1 MVTDKQI
8 CGEGPVGFVVD
19 RVYELGWAVL
29 HMKHWVFRFFQL
41 HNDHVN
47 NPDDMLHSTLNYNY
61 DWGLKH
67 LQDWDGV
74 IALTPQQQEDLQDR
88 FGKFGV
94 KIYRIPGPIVPAA
107 VINKRHVPFKSERK
121 NKLSWLLACLPK
133 NSKIT
138 Y

>member
-1 MVTDKQI
+1 
-8 CGEGPVGFVVD
+8 
-19 RVYELGWAVL
+19 
-29 HMKHWVFRFFQL
+29 
-41 HNDHVN
+41 
-47 NPDDMLHSTLNYNY
+47 MLHSTLNYNY

-107 VINKRHVPFKSERK
+107 VKNERR
-121 NKLSWLLACLPK
+121 NKLSWLPACLLK